1 MNYKDLLNRVANKL
15 ENIILT
21 ENSSVEIPTQDY
33 GWVNKRY
40 ISDLFRIAH
49 IERYSDNNLEVLHF
63 TCFPNINCGEPI
75 FGFDIITVE
84 KKCLAC
90 FLDLSP
96 IITNRL
102 LGIEKEFEKPY
113 PLPDWAKEIF
123 SDGVLAVVPNDDE
136 FEWICNN
143 VTSIFESY
151 LDLLTNKSE
160 DMITEVVT
168 RQNIYC
174 EQQQKNERTFNVLKS
189 KLGEENA
196 KLFMCEILFPK
207 IHIT

>member
-1 MNYKDLLNRVANKL
+1 MNYKNFLDKVANSL

-21 ENSSVEIPTQDY
+21 EITSVEIPTQDF

-40 ISDLFRIAH
+40 ISDIFRIAH

-63 TCFPNINCGEPI
+63 TCFPNIDCGEPI

-90 FLDLSP
+90 FIDLSP
-96 IITNRL
+96 IITERPL
-102 LGIEKEFEKPY
+102 QIEKKFEKSY

-123 SDGVLAVVPNDDE
+123 SESVLAVIPNDDE
-136 FEWICNN
+136 FEWICEN
-143 VTSIFESY
+143 VINIFESY
-151 LDLLTNKSE
+151 IDLLYNKSE
-160 DMITEVVT
+160 DLVT
-168 RQNIYC
+168 QIVDNQNRYC
-174 EQQQKNERTFNVLKS
+174 EHQQKNERTLNVLKS

-196 KLFMCEILFPK
+196 KMFMSDILFPK
-207 IHIT
+207 IHTS